1 MDTIQKAVLIAHTLI
16 ALLIIVLVLLQRGK
30 GADAGA
36 AFGAGASGTV
46 FGARGSSSFFS
57 RATGICAAAFFISS
71 LTLAYLSTQATSA
84 PTSLLESTPVSETE
98 IAPAPELSDE
108 MPVSDLPELES
119 AEDDVEL
126 PDLEEDSTG
135 GLLSDRAAG
144 RFSYEVLQH
153 MGSKFRSSLLLG
165 YVRASRH

>member
-57 RATGICAAAFFISS
+57 RATAVCATAFFASS
-71 LTLAYLSTQATSA
+71 LTLAYLSSQGSATPS
-84 PTSLLESTPVSETE
+84 SLLEDAPPVEAE
-98 IAPAPELSDE
+98 AEEVPELNEE
-108 MPVSDLPELES
+108 MPVSDLPSLEPS
-119 AEDDVEL
+119 EESLDL
-126 PDLEEDSTG
+126 PSLDEEP
-135 GLLSDRAAG
+135 AATDP
-144 RFSYEVLQH
+144 E
-153 MGSKFRSSLLLG
+153 
-165 YVRASRH
+165 